1 MELMWTSKALS
12 DLSRVYDFLAFS
24 NPAAAARVV
33 QTLTQAPIALLAKNP
48 RMGEQLFQFMPHE
61 VRRMVVTDYEIRY
74 EIIDS
79 TIYILRIW
87 HTRENR

>member
-33 QTLTQAPIALLAKNP
+33 QTLTQAPITLLAKNP

-79 TIYILRIW
+79 AIYILRIW
-87 HTRENR
+87 HTREDR

>member
-1 MELMWTSKALS
+1 MELKWTSKALS

-24 NPAAAARVV
+24 NSAAAARVV
-33 QTLTQAPIALLAKNP
+33 QTLTQAPVSLLVNNP

-61 VRRMVVTDYEIRY
+61 VRRVVVADYEVRY

-87 HTRENR
+87 HTREDR